1 MKITLEQARDALD
14 AWISRPGMTQEQA
27 TILITEAFWALQER
41 TNIDVQRVT
50 LDDGGVDQRALGV
63 NR

>member
-27 TILITEAFWALQER
+27 TIL
-41 TNIDVQRVT
+41 
-50 LDDGGVDQRALGV
+50 
-63 NR
+63 